1 MSALPN
7 STPQPESAAA
17 SALAA
22 AGLHLRALSPLDLPA
37 IMAIETQVYAQ
48 PWSEGN
54 FKDSLASGYEAFGL
68 WGPAAHAS
76 DAQAD
81 ELRGY
86 CLAMPGV
93 DEMHLLNISV
103 HPAYQG
109 QGLAQAMLTHLV
121 QRCRALSCAQLW
133 LEVRHSNQRA
143 RMVYHRYGFSEV
155 GLRRAYYPAHLGLR
169 EDAVLMS
176 LPIAIEK
183 AGQEPQP

>member
-7 STPQPESAAA
+7 STPQPESAA
-17 SALAA
+17 SAA
-22 AGLHLRALSPLDLPA
+22 ARLQLRALNPLDLPA

-54 FKDSLASGYEAFGL
+54 FRDSLASGYEAFGL
-68 WGPAAHAS
+68 WGSAASAGA
-76 DAQAD
+76 AQAD

-109 QGLAQAMLTHLV
+109 QGLAQAMLNHLV
-121 QRCRALSCAQLW
+121 QRCRALACAQLW

-143 RMVYHRYGFSEV
+143 RMVYRRYGFSEV

-176 LPIAIEK
+176 LPIAIEP
-183 AGQEPQP
+183 AGQELQP